1 MSPTIRAAANA
12 RVLRR
17 SLTEPERRLWWNL
30 RHHLPTNETHFR
42 RQVALGPYVV
52 DFCCHSAKLVIEVDG
67 GQHSRDA
74 DLAYDARRTAAIE
87 AQGFRVL
94 RFGNATVMRDMRSVL
109 DTIFTALA
117 DAEAPGGVIPTSH
130 SAPRRGGEPPE
141 T

>member
-1 MSPTIRAAANA
+1 M
-12 RVLRR
+12 
-17 SLTEPERRLWWNL
+17 TEPERRLWWHL
-30 RHHLPTNETHFR
+30 RQRLPVASSHFR

-74 DLAYDARRTAAIE
+74 DLAYDARRTAAIK

-94 RFGNATVMRDMRSVL
+94 RFGNAAVMRDMRSVV

-117 DAEAPGGVIPTSH
+117 DAEAPDGAIPTSH
-130 SAPRRGGEPPE
+130 SAPRGGGEPPE